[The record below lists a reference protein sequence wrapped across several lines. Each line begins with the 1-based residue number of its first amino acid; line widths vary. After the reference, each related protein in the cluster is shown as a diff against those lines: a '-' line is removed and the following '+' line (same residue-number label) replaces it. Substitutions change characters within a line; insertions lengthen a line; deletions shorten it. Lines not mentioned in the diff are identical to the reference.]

1 VHPHPIEFPVG
12 LEDGCARSNP
22 QTPFPRVPVGFVLG
36 GACLPKKG
44 EKIRAENEV
53 GVSLKQELFGAGE
66 N

>member
-1 VHPHPIEFPVG
+1 
-12 LEDGCARSNP
+12 
-22 QTPFPRVPVGFVLG
+22 VGFVLG
-36 GACLPKKG
+36 AACLPKKG